1 MNDTSTLLKFDDSKR
16 AVANLMAREN
26 ISVQIVDGAPTA
38 SFDVT
43 RRVLTIPNWASLTV
57 EQTDLLIAHEIGHAL
72 FTPQDTFEKI
82 AKDSRSLFSYVNI
95 IEDARIERKMKAA
108 FPGLARTFY
117 NGYHQFHQNGPI
129 LNGTRDALYDER
141 TGKMRRIADM
151 KLIDRINLYY
161 KIGAFVAVP
170 FASTER
176 TWIERIDK
184 AADIDQVVQIAR
196 ELHKLAKEQNQQSQT
211 PQTPQNPCEGEGD
224 GEPQDG
230 ESQDQ
235 DQDQDQD
242 QKNDRKSKSKS
253 KPEQSEDQDES
264 ESENANDGD
273 ESGEG
278 DDAEGDDS
286 EGDSADGDDAA
297 DGDDGEDS
305 DDAGDDDG
313 DDDSEAEAKGESKS
327 EAKPKKSKSEASTDT
342 ETSKDNGDDEAA
354 KVDQGET
361 DDESSVEPET
371 ATAADETLRKLAE
384 LAADCGGQVQV
395 RHLLISPMDD
405 KTFADRVVPAAR
417 WAELTMQAAHKNAT
431 SPVTGFDKLTAKWLE
446 KYGSTAKHMA
456 LEFERRKTAKAL
468 AQIKSAKTGKL
479 NLTKLSQYKF
489 TEDLFLRATTVPN
502 GKSHGVVMVIDAS
515 GSMQGCFANVMDQVL
530 LFAHFA
536 HQVQIPFEA
545 YMFTDAASN
554 GYSYN
559 GRTGVQHKPGMHTI
573 ALSDEGRLIGLV
585 NTKTG
590 HQAFKQQV
598 RAVLAL
604 RQVYARDVRLNAEE
618 SGITNEVP
626 WASLGGT
633 PLYTGIMLGEKA
645 LENMKRVNRLD
656 KTTFMVVTDGG
667 DTAGLLYQTSALDRY
682 GKTYTDRNRVGD
694 TAIVVR
700 DTVTKKNFV
709 QVAQRKGYDGKL
721 YNTLPDNGVITMLLD
736 VIAARHEC
744 RTMYLYLQSSG
755 YGYSYRRSYRRRRS
769 GQVTVDGLRQL
780 TKAGQESLTENI
792 EPEAV
797 TDALKEKGQY
807 VLPTEAGIAH
817 LSIILKADTLGLTED
832 AFSKLDTTD
841 MSQRKVAAEFTKT
854 MVAAVTNRVFVN
866 TVVPYLA

>member
-1 MNDTSTLLKFDDSKR
+1 
-16 AVANLMAREN
+16 MAREN

-38 SFDVT
+38 SFDTT
-43 RRVLTIPNWASLTV
+43 RRVLTIPNWSKLTV

-82 AKDSRSLFSYVNI
+82 AKDSRGLFSYVNI
-95 IEDARIERKMKAA
+95 VEDARIERKMKAS

-129 LNGTRDALYDER
+129 LNGTKDALYDSR
-141 TGKMRRIADM
+141 TGNMRRIADM

-184 AADIDQVVQIAR
+184 AADINQVVQIAR
-196 ELHKLAKEQNQQSQT
+196 ELYKLAKEQDQQSKQD
-211 PQTPQNPCEGEGD
+211 QQNPEPGEGD
-224 GEPQDG
+224 GDPQDG
-230 ESQDQ
+230 ESDDQQDQ
-235 DQDQDQD
+235 NESKD
-242 QKNDRKSKSKS
+242 QKKS
-253 KPEQSEDQDES
+253 KPEQSEDSDDS
-264 ESENANDGD
+264 DSENGNDAN
-273 ESGEG
+273 
-278 DDAEGDDS
+278 
-286 EGDSADGDDAA
+286 DSADGDESDDDDA
-297 DGDDGEDS
+297 DGEGDEDGDGGDQDGE
-305 DDAGDDDG
+305 
-313 DDDSEAEAKGESKS
+313 ESKS
-327 EAKPKKSKSEASTDT
+327 EAKPKKSPKRDASKDT
-342 ETSKDNGDDEAA
+342 ETSKDNGDDESA
-354 KVDQGET
+354 KVDQGAD
-361 DDESSVEPET
+361 DDESSIEPET
-371 ATAADETLRKLAE
+371 TSAADDTLRKLAE
-384 LAADCGGQVQV
+384 LAADQGQQVQI

-405 KTFADRVVPAAR
+405 QTFKDRVIPAQV
-417 WAELTMQAAHKNAT
+417 WADMTMAAAVKNAV
-431 SPVTGFDKLTAKWLE
+431 SPQSGFDKLAAKWLE

-489 TEDLFLRATTVPN
+489 TEDLFLRATSVPN

-545 YMFTDAASN
+545 YMFTDAPAN
-554 GYSYN
+554 GYSSYT
-559 GRTGVQHKPGMHTI
+559 RISRQHKPGLHTI
-573 ALSDEGRLIGLV
+573 AMSDEGRLVGLV

-590 HQAFKQQV
+590 HQAFKAQV
-598 RAVLAL
+598 KAVLAL
-604 RQVYARDVRLNAEE
+604 RAVYARDVRLNTDEV
-618 SGITNEVP
+618 GITSEVP
-626 WASLGGT
+626 WAGLGGT
-633 PLYTGIMLGEKA
+633 PLYTGILLGEKA

-667 DTAGLLYQTSALDRY
+667 DTAGLLYQTSALDRF
-682 GKTYTDRNRVGD
+682 GKMYQDRNRVGD

-709 QVAQRKGYDGKL
+709 QVSERKGWDGKV
-721 YNTLPDNGVITMLLD
+721 YSTLPDNGIITMLLD
-736 VIAARHEC
+736 VITARHDC

-755 YGYSYRRSYRRRRS
+755 YGYSYRRLYRRRRY

-780 TKAGQESLTENI
+780 TKAGAED
-792 EPEAV
+792 AV
-797 TDALKEKGQY
+797 AALKPEDITEKLKTDGQY
-807 VLPTEAGIAH
+807 VLPKDAGIAS
-817 LSIILKADTLGLTED
+817 LSIILQSFTLGLTED
-832 AFSKLDTTD
+832 VFSKLDTTV
-841 MSQRKVAAEFTKT
+841 MTQRKVAAEFTKT